1 MGHVI
6 RFSACPPSGRR
17 GPPPSLYKHAGG
29 KKNKVNVT
37 KALPAPAQGTDPG
50 VRIHG
55 TNVFTINS
63 QAFLVMLLLLLRIVQ
78 VLDETKW
85 ARTAAEGTS
94 QVCARRFRWCPEPV
108 LRVLHST
115 SLCTKALSSG
125 IGCTL

>member
-50 VRIHG
+50 VHG

-78 VLDETKW
+78 VLDDTKW
-85 ARTAAEGTS
+85 ARTAAERTS
-94 QVCARRFRWCPEPV
+94 QVCSLVCVPKAKPV
-108 LRVLHST
+108 SYLHST
-115 SLCTKALSSG
+115 SLCTKAFFSKI
-125 IGCTL
+125 IGCTF